1 MRFSWGLQKSE
12 KGHKKIPRSLGSG
25 YIDRDLG
32 VYLTPDRIS
41 YLERGQLVRDK
52 GFRRLPPLLFA
63 SGQGLLVEKK
73 MMMMMMTPPVVE
85 PW

>member
-1 MRFSWGLQKSE
+1 MK
-12 KGHKKIPRSLGSG
+12 KGHKKTPRSLGSG

-63 SGQGLLVEKK
+63 SSQGLLVD
-73 MMMMMMTPPVVE
+73 MILPAGYLSPLPVDRGLAC
-85 PW
+85 